1 DVFFFSTMG
10 LILREFYSP
19 VNPGQFSF
27 RNRTFHSPPKLP
39 VCSVM
44 PEQTGGNRLMSVIRA
59 VERVSRKLTSII
71 QRSTGKDEWWTCVR
85 ILSSRGSNLGGR
97 AMPDSDENYTH
108 PK

>member
-1 DVFFFSTMG
+1 MN
-10 LILREFYSP
+10 EFLLDIIDRLSP
-19 VNPGQFSF
+19 QKKQSRQAAVAY
-27 RNRTFHSPPKLP
+27 
-39 VCSVM
+39 
-44 PEQTGGNRLMSVIRA
+44 MSVIRA